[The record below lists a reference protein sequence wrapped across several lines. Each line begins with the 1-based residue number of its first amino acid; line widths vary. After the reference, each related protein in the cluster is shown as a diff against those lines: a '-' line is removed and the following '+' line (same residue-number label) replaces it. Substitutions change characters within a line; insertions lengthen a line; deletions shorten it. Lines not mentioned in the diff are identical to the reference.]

1 MIKGLCDVV
10 VWLRVSSSFL
20 DPADPSLRAL
30 SGRLKFTVRRH
41 NFNKDSLFLAAA
53 PAKQTRTTSL
63 FTASASENTSSDDA
77 QARSVEPGMA
87 VQWKVG
93 LEGLSLAAT
102 SPVQR
107 PSVKET
113 DRAAAAG
120 QARSDFSFFW
130 IFESQL
136 PHKTVNLIC

>member
-1 MIKGLCDVV
+1 MCG
-10 VWLRVSSSFL
+10 
-20 DPADPSLRAL
+20 
-30 SGRLKFTVRRH
+30 
-41 NFNKDSLFLAAA
+41 LAAA

-120 QARSDFSFFW
+120 QARSYLTDFFY
-130 IFESQL
+130 
-136 PHKTVNLIC
+136 